1 MKNFFRNFSVDW
13 SERDEDGTYTFS
25 DSETV
30 VKYYPDV
37 RILEYYSYENYAG
50 NDRTGLLEG
59 YQICC
64 NFLKNDD
71 SLQTDIYL
79 AGYRAYHQ

>member
-1 MKNFFRNFSVDW
+1 MKRMASRAVLHWKIRWKNFFRNFSVDW

-37 RILEYYSYENYAG
+37 RILEYYSYG
-50 NDRTGLLEG
+50 KLRR
-59 YQICC
+59 Q
-64 NFLKNDD
+64 
-71 SLQTDIYL
+71 
-79 AGYRAYHQ
+79 

>member
-1 MKNFFRNFSVDW
+1 MDW

-25 DSETV
+25 DSQTV
-30 VKYYPDV
+30 VKYRPDV
-37 RILEYYSYENYAG
+37 RMLEYYSYENYAG

-71 SLQTDIYL
+71 SPANGYL
-79 AGYRAYHQ
+79 SGGYRAHHQ

>member
-1 MKNFFRNFSVDW
+1 M
-13 SERDEDGTYTFS
+13 
-25 DSETV
+25 
-30 VKYYPDV
+30 
-37 RILEYYSYENYAG
+37 LEYYSYENYAG

-79 AGYRAYHQ
+79 ADIERTINNEVVYYFDYAVDNLPVNLSQNVKDRIGASHAIE